1 MVPTRPGANLVVGQT
16 GFTLAALNALFDAV
30 LGFGNA
36 SEFLARCVGGAIGQ
50 VIVVLQRARW
60 FGRACDNQRLFGANP
75 FTVGLGDDARH
86 GHFDDQRSMMSIANV
101 DPHPSLRGKCRGPMT
116 DLLERTFALS

>member
-36 SEFLARCVGGAIGQ
+36 SEFLARCVGCAIGQ
-50 VIVVLQRARW
+50 VIVVLQRTDGSAARVTTNVSS
-60 FGRACDNQRLFGANP
+60 GPIRL
-75 FTVGLGDDARH
+75 
-86 GHFDDQRSMMSIANV
+86 RSVLATTRVTATSTTN
-101 DPHPSLRGKCRGPMT
+101 GP
-116 DLLERTFALS
+116 